1 MFLLGF
7 SFVFVIIVVFVSNQI
22 LQMHGIWCVTLLM
35 GYAHSVA
42 VSGSGIVTFFVL
54 SRIEYYKRAKEECW
68 KCCRSESEE
77 EYDNYN
83 YRTIDDEENDEH
95 DEYDEDEALPL
106 E

>member
-1 MFLLGF
+1 
-7 SFVFVIIVVFVSNQI
+7 
-22 LQMHGIWCVTLLM
+22 MHGIWCVTLLM

-77 EYDNYN
+77 EYDNY
-83 YRTIDDEENDEH
+83 RTIDDEENDEH

>member
-1 MFLLGF
+1 M
-7 SFVFVIIVVFVSNQI
+7 
-22 LQMHGIWCVTLLM
+22 
-35 GYAHSVA
+35 A
-42 VSGSGIVTFFVL
+42 VSGSGIITFFVL
-54 SRIEYYKRAKEECW
+54 SRIEIYKRAKEECW

-77 EYDNYN
+77 EYGN